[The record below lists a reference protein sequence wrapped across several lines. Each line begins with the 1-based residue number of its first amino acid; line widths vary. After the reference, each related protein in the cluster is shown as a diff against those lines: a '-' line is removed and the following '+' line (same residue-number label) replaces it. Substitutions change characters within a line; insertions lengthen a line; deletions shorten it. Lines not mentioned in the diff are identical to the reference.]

1 MAVAPQVR
9 LVNDVA
15 RQFKHLPHDAAVAG
29 VAGHLRTFWDPR
41 MLAQLVAAVDAGDA
55 DVDPVAVEAAA
66 AFR

>member
-15 RQFKHLPHDAAVAG
+15 RQFKHLPHDAALAG
-29 VAGHLRTFWDPR
+29 VVGHLQQFWDPR
-41 MLAQLVAAVDAGDA
+41 MKAQLVAAAEAGDE
-55 DVDPVAVEAAA
+55 DLDPLAAEAAS